1 VPAQVNTLY
10 GLYFSYPYPVHIYSM
25 FPNFST
31 DQQSPGRFVL
41 QDSPKKTAAE
51 TKRMRERGRYTSMSP
66 DQMDGLLKKRRD
78 YNVRRR
84 STRPSNCTA
93 ETSPGIVHAT

>member
-1 VPAQVNTLY
+1 
-10 GLYFSYPYPVHIYSM
+10 M

-31 DQQSPGRFVL
+31 DQPSPGRFVL

-66 DQMDGLLKKRRD
+66 DQMDALLKKRRD
-78 YNVRRR
+78 YNVKRR
-84 STRPSNCTA
+84 STTPSKCTA
-93 ETSPGIVHAT
+93 ETSPGDKGLTCQCLQIVD